1 MKQKIFLALNILLLA
16 GLFACTW
23 VYTHINGRLV
33 MKGVTAGSFVLLGLT
48 NLAYGLTT
56 RPRRMA
62 FPLTL
67 AAGLTLAMLGDL
79 LLGESFALGAGLFA
93 AGHVLYTA
101 AMYLRQRFRPLDAVM
116 TLVMLGIALGVLHLT
131 PGLTFAD
138 PALGVICHAYAVVIS
153 LMAGKAVSAFLRE
166 RTIVTGLMSLGSLL
180 FYFSDVML
188 LLAWFAG
195 AGGWA
200 GTVCLWTYFPGQGLL
215 AHAGYWFVRHN
226 AQQP

>member
-1 MKQKIFLALNILLLA
+1 MKKRLFLEVNLLVLA
-16 GLFACTW
+16 GLLTCTW
-23 VYTHINGRLV
+23 IYTHVNGRLV
-33 MKGVTAGSFVLLGLT
+33 MKGVTAGCFVLLGLT
-48 NLAYGLTT
+48 NLAYGLLS
-56 RPRRMA
+56 RPRRIA

-93 AGHVLYTA
+93 AGHVLYAA
-101 AMYLRQRFRPLDAVM
+101 AMYLRQRFRPLDAAM
-116 TLVMLGIALGVLHLT
+116 TLVMLGMALGVLHLT

-138 PALGVICHAYAVVIS
+138 PALGVICHAYAVIIS

-166 RTIVTGLMSLGSLL
+166 QTIVTGLMALGSLL

-200 GTVCLWTYFPGQGLL
+200 DTACLWTYFPGQGLL
-215 AHAGYWFVRHN
+215 AHAGYWQVRG
-226 AQQP
+226 AE

>member
-1 MKQKIFLALNILLLA
+1 MKRKFFLALNILLLA
-16 GLFACTW
+16 GLLACIW
-23 VYTHINGRLV
+23 IYTHVNGRLV
-33 MKGVTAGSFVLLGLT
+33 MKGVTAGCFVLLGLT
-48 NLAYGLTT
+48 NLAYGLLS
-56 RPRRMA
+56 RPRRIA

-93 AGHVLYTA
+93 AGHVLYAA
-101 AMYLRQRFRPLDAVM
+101 AMYLRQRFRLLDAAM
-116 TLVMLGIALGVLHLT
+116 TLVMLGMALGVLHLT

-166 RTIVTGLMSLGSLL
+166 RTIVTGLMALGSLL

-200 GTVCLWTYFPGQGLL
+200 GTACLWTYFPGQGLL
-215 AHAGYWFVRHN
+215 AHAGYWLVSGADECR
-226 AQQP
+226 